1 MPKHA
6 ARLVSHII
14 ESTQEV
20 TTAIAYACTSGKST
34 SARLSLCESSLLQ
47 RDSGERGYPGERS
60 DDAAAAPP

>member
-1 MPKHA
+1 M
-6 ARLVSHII
+6 
-14 ESTQEV
+14 QEV